1 LRRQLQGAPKH
12 RQRAP
17 KPNHLQERPKPNHP
31 QKRWRAQR
39 PKKTEHLQEN
49 RRWRGQGS
57 PNPKH
62 GMAKHQPLRQ
72 RTAKIHHTNWLEK
85 AAVFLLQ

>member
-17 KPNHLQERPKPNHP
+17 KPNHLQVRPKPNHL

-39 PKKTEHLQEN
+39 PKKTEHLKEY

-62 GMAKHQPLRQ
+62 GMARRQPLRQ
-72 RTAKIHHTNWLEK
+72 RTPKIHHTNWLEK
-85 AAVFLLQ
+85 ACFFLLE